1 MKLSVTSAGESEDL
15 RSLEDWLR
23 RDPDLRGIRITP
35 ATPPPPPGQ
44 MGVLTDTLQLVSDNG
59 ELMTAVATTIGV
71 WLGTRSKRTRI
82 KVTDGDRSVEIDAG
96 KLEDP
101 EQVTR
106 RILDE
111 LAGPGDDD
119 EQD

>member
-1 MKLSVTSAGESEDL
+1 MMLSVTSTGESEDL

-23 RDPDLRGIRITP
+23 RDPDLRGTRITP
-35 ATPPPPPGQ
+35 VAPPVVPGQ
-44 MGVLTDTLQLVSDNG
+44 MGVLADTLQLVSDNG

-71 WLGTRSKRTRI
+71 WLGTRSRRTKI
-82 KVTDGDRSVEIDAG
+82 KVTDGERSVEIDAANL
-96 KLEDP
+96 KDP

-111 LAGPGDDD
+111 LGGPREKD
-119 EQD
+119 ED